1 VSIAFPIEVA
11 GIDLN
16 GQRFAETTRTT
27 TVSRY
32 GCCLASSHPLKL
44 DQTIDLRRIGNR
56 ERMIG
61 RIVAPMGLQPEGQ
74 LYGVGTT
81 ESCEGLWGIRF
92 SSSVYGK
99 LMDNLHEGVY
109 FVNRERKITCWND
122 GAEQVSGYAAGEAI
136 GKHCFNNFLG
146 HVDESGRSLCKDGCP
161 LTQVMA
167 DGLPRE
173 ANIYLRHKDGYRVPV
188 SVRALP
194 MMNAAGTIVGA
205 VEVFTDATPG
215 KKAEKRV
222 IELEQLAFRDPIT
235 GLPNRRY
242 LEMQVEQGLEAHR
255 RFGRRYGLLLFDVD
269 GFNRLNDRYGHDLG
283 DRVLKVVAETLV
295 RSLGTEDIVGRWDG
309 EEFLVLVTDLDA
321 VALCERAE
329 HCRIMISRS
338 SVIAGASRVSVT
350 TSVGATVLSPSDGA
364 TSALQRVGDLMH
376 KSKQSGGG
384 RTTAG

>member
-1 VSIAFPIEVA
+1 MSIAFPVEVA

-16 GQRFAETTRTT
+16 GQRFSERTTTT

-32 GCCLASSHPLKL
+32 GCCLALSHPLNL
-44 DQTIDLRRIGNR
+44 DQTIDVRRVDNH
-56 ERMIG
+56 ETVIG
-61 RIVAPMGLQPEGQ
+61 RVVAPMGLQPEGQ

-122 GAEQVSGYAAGEAI
+122 GAERVSGYAAGEAI

-146 HVDESGRSLCKDGCP
+146 HVDETGRSLCKDGCP

-167 DGLPRE
+167 DGQPRE
-173 ANIYLRHKDGYRVPV
+173 AKIYLRHKDGYRVPV

-215 KKAEKRV
+215 KNAEKRV
-222 IELEQLAFRDPIT
+222 IELEQLAFRDPMT

-242 LEMQVEQGLEAHR
+242 LEMQVEQGLETHR

-269 GFNRLNDRYGHDLG
+269 GFDGLNDQYGRDLG

-295 RSLGTEDIVGRWDG
+295 RGLGTEDIAGRWDG
-309 EEFLVLVTDLDA
+309 KEFLVLVPDLDA
-321 VALCERAE
+321 VALGERAE

-338 SVIAGASRVSVT
+338 SVIAGASRVSAT
-350 TSVGATVLSPSDGA
+350 MSVGATVLSPSDGA
-364 TSALQRVGDLMH
+364 TSAIQRVGDLMH
-376 KSKQSGGG
+376 ESQQSGGD